1 MINKILLISFI
12 LCSTSIFAQ
21 ENISK
26 NLEILFFENEK
37 RVENEVYAVNDSTN
51 LFFKLA
57 KVNNLINIDKD
68 LRKCTLFIKS
78 ENHIVKIPKID
89 YLFDVDFIEVNFY
102 DFENKQLFE
111 KKYNKEF
118 KRKGKS
124 YQVNFGL
131 EDIYFLNYSTKQIKQ
146 LNKNFR
152 NLNF

>member
-12 LCSTSIFAQ
+12 LGSTSIFAQ
-21 ENISK
+21 EIISR

-37 RVENEVYAVNDSTN
+37 RVESEAYTVNDSTH
-51 LFFKLA
+51 LIFKLA
-57 KVNNLINIDKD
+57 KVNDLINIDKNFSNYS
-68 LRKCTLFIKS
+68 LFIKS

-89 YLFDVDFIEVNFY
+89 YLFDVNFIEVNFY
-102 DFENKQLFE
+102 DFENKLLFE

-131 EDIYFLNYSTKQIKQ
+131 EDIYFLNYSNKQ
-146 LNKNFR
+146 LKQFNKILR
-152 NLNF
+152 N